1 MSERIE
7 PHTESH
13 LDSVCGSILS
23 DIIVLCSELTE
34 FSFSYVP
41 RKGNQVAHILAKNA
55 LLLEEDRFWLEEYL
69 CCAAEEVLVDSF
81 G

>member
-1 MSERIE
+1 MN
-7 PHTESH
+7 PG
-13 LDSVCGSILS
+13 GSQCVVRFS
-23 DIIVLCSELTE
+23 QTFFVLCSELTE